1 MPWKSFYCSAIDN
14 LKVQDTCKHS
24 CGKCPTNCQWG
35 EWELVGE
42 CSKTCGGGVQ
52 KQKRDKLVFEKN
64 GGACSDAS
72 PDQMQSVD
80 CNTEP
85 CVVMAQESILLKS
98 LQLLQQI
105 GIKKH

>member
-1 MPWKSFYCSAIDN
+1 MTNKSLHVFSAIFVLSATD
-14 LKVQDTCKHS
+14 
-24 CGKCPTNCQWG
+24 CQWG

-72 PDQMQSVD
+72 PDQMESVD

-85 CVVMAQESILLKS
+85 CKQFLEGFTLFQLPRGILLFHN
-98 LQLLQQI
+98 QI
-105 GIKKH
+105 C

>member
-1 MPWKSFYCSAIDN
+1 MTNKSLHVFSAIFVLSATD
-14 LKVQDTCKHS
+14 
-24 CGKCPTNCQWG
+24 CQWG

-72 PDQMQSVD
+72 PDQMESVD

-85 CVVMAQESILLKS
+85 CKQYLEGFTLFQLPKGI
-98 LQLLQQI
+98 LQLRHRI
-105 GIKKH
+105 D